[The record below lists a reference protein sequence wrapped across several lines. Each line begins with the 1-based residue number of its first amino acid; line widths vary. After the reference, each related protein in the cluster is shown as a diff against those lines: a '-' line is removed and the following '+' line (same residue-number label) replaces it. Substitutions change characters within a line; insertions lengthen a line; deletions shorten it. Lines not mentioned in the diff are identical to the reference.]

1 MTREQ
6 ENEMIRTVIEPQV
19 RGHFKSLTGIELPG
33 ELSNTFLNLTM
44 ATLTMQMQLQSEIGR
59 LELAVSMGMMKT
71 SAVLGALKIHLDQL
85 TEALPANLE
94 MCDEHVDDLKERRE
108 IKFMTEEVFKVM
120 KRMIHDSVAKL
131 GKK

>member
-1 MTREQ
+1 MTTEQ
-6 ENEMIRTVIEPQV
+6 ENEMIRAVIEPQV
-19 RGHFKSLTGIELPG
+19 RVHFKSLTGIELPG
-33 ELSNTFLNLTM
+33 ELSNTFFNLTVN
-44 ATLTMQMQLQSEIGR
+44 TLTMQMQLQSEIAR
-59 LELAVSMGMMKT
+59 LELAVSMGVMKT
-71 SAVLGALKIHLDQL
+71 SAVLGSLKIHLDQL

-108 IKFMTEEVFKVM
+108 IKFMTEELFKVM